1 MSTSGGIHHVTA
13 ICSDPRQNVAF
24 YTRGLGLRLVKKT
37 VNFDDPGTWH
47 LYYGDETGSP
57 GTALTFFAWPGA
69 TRGSNGAG
77 MAVETAFTIPRHS
90 LDYWGKRLSERGIPS
105 DPPADRFGERVLSFA
120 DPEGMRFVLVASSGG
135 EALPGWSKG
144 EVPAEHAIRG
154 FHGVTLDLREPGPTA
169 EVLTGAFG
177 FRAAGREGGRE
188 RFLSSAGKLGAV
200 VDLRATPGALMPGA
214 SAGRQGAGTIHHV
227 AFRAADDAAQA
238 DMVEALAAQGLRT
251 TDQID
256 RRYFRSVYFRE
267 PGSVLFEIATEQP
280 GFTLDEPKET
290 LGTEV
295 KLPPWF
301 EPRRAEIVAALPPL
315 S

>member
-13 ICSDPRQNVAF
+13 ICSDPRKNVAF
-24 YTRGLGLRLVKKT
+24 YTRDLGLRLVKKT
-37 VNFDDPGTWH
+37 VNFDNPGTWH

-69 TRGSNGAG
+69 ARGSNGVG
-77 MAVETAFTIPRHS
+77 MAVETAFAIPRHS
-90 LDYWGKRLSERGIPS
+90 LDYWEKRLSERGIGH
-105 DPPADRFGERVLSFA
+105 DAPAERFGERVLAFA
-120 DPEGMRFVLVASSGG
+120 DPEGMRFVLVASPGA

-144 EVPAEHAIRG
+144 EVPSEHAIRG
-154 FHGVTLDLREPGPTA
+154 FHGVTLDLQAPGATA

-177 FRAAGREGGRE
+177 FRTAGRDSDRE
-188 RFLSSAGKLGAV
+188 RFRSPAAELGAV
-200 VDLRATPGALMPGA
+200 VDLRVTPGASP
-214 SAGRQGAGTIHHV
+214 GRQGAGSTHHV
-227 AFRAADDAAQA
+227 AFRAADDGAQA
-238 DMVEALAAQGLRT
+238 DMAAAVAAQGLRT

-267 PGSVLFEIATEQP
+267 PGGVLFEIATEQP
-280 GFTLDEPKET
+280 GFTLDESKET
-290 LGTEV
+290 LGSEV

-315 S
+315 A